1 MSTHQH
7 PATICIHAGNITE
20 NTSLSGISGVNTP
33 IYTSSAYQYGKDK
46 PNIYPRYFNTPN
58 QKVIVEKLAQLE
70 KTETGL
76 VFSSGMAAV
85 STTLLGLLQAGDHV
99 ILQNGLYGGTYH
111 FAESEFKRLGIEH
124 TFLTDNQISTFQK
137 AIQPNTK
144 VVYIETPSNP
154 LLQLTD
160 LKKVAQ
166 LCQESRLI
174 SVIDNTF
181 ASPINQTPADFGID
195 VIVHSGTKY
204 LGGHSDICFGAVL
217 STNTYIEKIYQRA
230 INLGGSLDAQTCYL
244 IERSLKTLAL
254 RVERQSENALKIAH
268 FLSDLSYIKT
278 VNYPGLP
285 AHPDYEMACRQMH
298 GFGAMLSFELAK
310 NDSEKSQEFAESFSL
325 IVPALSLGGIET
337 TICVP
342 ARTSHIK
349 MTPEQRQ
356 KVGVSDG
363 LLRLSVGIEDVNDLI
378 LDLKNTLENFS

>member
-1 MSTHQH
+1 MSKNQH
-7 PATICIHAGNITE
+7 PATICVHAGNTTE
-20 NTSLSGISGVNTP
+20 NTSIAGVNTP
-33 IYTSSAYQYGKDK
+33 VYTSSAYQYGKGK

-58 QKVIVEKLAQLE
+58 QKVIVEKLAALE
-70 KTETGL
+70 KAETGL
-76 VFSSGMAAV
+76 VFASGMAAI
-85 STTLLGLLQAGDHV
+85 STTLLSLLQTGDHIV
-99 ILQNGLYGGTYH
+99 LGSGLYGGTYH

-124 TFLTDNQISTFQK
+124 TFITDNQITTFKK
-137 AIQPNTK
+137 AIRPNTK

-160 LKKVAQ
+160 LEKLAQ
-166 LCQESRLI
+166 LCQELNLI

-217 STNTYIEKIYQRA
+217 STHSYIEKIYQRA
-230 INLGGSLDAQTCYL
+230 INLGGSLDARTCYL
-244 IERSLKTLAL
+244 IERSLKTLSL

-268 FLSDLSYIKT
+268 FLSDLPNIKT

-285 AHPDYEMACRQMH
+285 SHPDYEMACRQMH
-298 GFGAMLSFELAK
+298 GFGAMLSFELTK
-310 NDSEKSQEFAESFSL
+310 NDSEKSQDFAESLSL

-342 ARTSHIK
+342 ALTSHIK

-356 KVGVSDG
+356 KAGVSDG
-363 LLRLSVGIEDVNDLI
+363 LLRLSVGIESADDLI
-378 LDLKNTLENFS
+378 LDLKNTLEKFS